1 MSIAKFLGIFAKKP
15 KVLKQP
21 SYMKSWQYPLKQQ
34 RDLRKSFNKNVKNP
48 KWRAKTK
55 LVPYS
60 KKFL

>member
-1 MSIAKFLGIFAKKP
+1 MISKLIGMFKP
-15 KVLKQP
+15 GRKVLKKGYSDWTFP
-21 SYMKSWQYPLKQQ
+21 IKQQ
-34 RDLRKSFNKNVKNP
+34 RDLKASFAKNVKNP

>member
-1 MSIAKFLGIFAKKP
+1 MSIAKFLGLKVAK
-15 KVLKQP
+15 KVLKKP
-21 SYMKSWQYPLKQQ
+21 SYMTSWPYPLKQQ
-34 RDLRKSFNKNVKNP
+34 RDLRKSFAKNVKNP